1 MKEKYTYLFL
11 QPSTFSLPLLFS
23 MQKKTCPCCG
33 YSNNFVEIVS
43 SCKNS
48 SAIDAEGEANDEAV
62 EDPADDTKWVLGSHN

>member
-1 MKEKYTYLFL
+1 
-11 QPSTFSLPLLFS
+11 

-48 SAIDAEGEANDEAV
+48 SAIDAVGEANDEAV
-62 EDPADDTKWVLGSHN
+62 EDPADDTKWVLGSDN